1 MKKWLLI
8 LLLGMGM
15 PVFAGLEVAG
25 IFAPHM
31 VVQRN
36 RPLPVWGRAAPG
48 QMVTVTL
55 GGNTGSVKADA
66 EGAWRLVLPP
76 HETGGPVEMTI
87 TAGEEEKRIGNILF
101 GDVFLCSGQSNMEWH
116 LMNTDG
122 GAEAIATSAD
132 SQLRLFFSDRRMSES
147 PEPEVRGKWYVASPK
162 TTPKFSGVA
171 YYFGRA
177 MRREL
182 GVPIGL
188 INASR
193 GASRVES
200 WIPRE
205 FLATTAPEWLE
216 EYRRSQENYEEK
228 YRRYRQDLQ
237 EFQQRYPDAAALA
250 AAQAEARRA
259 KQPIPVRP
267 FVPLGPEH
275 PHCPGGLYNA
285 LIHPLAPF
293 PLRGVIF
300 YQGEA
305 DVARAA
311 LYPERFGTMLRAW
324 RERFADAD
332 LPLVMV
338 QLPNYGK
345 TFPECRENQWADL
358 RAAQAAI
365 AAAEKNVEYVVTLD
379 VGDPQNLHPRNKA
392 PVGERLASTFLHCF
406 YGETERPCYGPRF
419 RSAEFSD
426 GTAKITFDHA
436 EGLKTTDG
444 GPVRAFQLAGAD
456 GRFHWAEAGL
466 DNGTVVVR
474 CAKVPA
480 PVAVRY
486 AWEYSPRVN
495 LVNGAGLPAA
505 PFQYRMKQ

>member
-76 HETGGPVEMTI
+76 HKAGGPVEMTI

-216 EYRRSQENYEEK
+216 EYRRSLLKYKYEQKYVNERLDTAVTADEISGYYEEHK
-228 YRRYRQDLQ
+228 NLFVLKSPIAKVRYMRISSGSPNVSLIKKKMASTVVDDL
-237 EFQQRYPDAAALA
+237 
-250 AAQAEARRA
+250 
-259 KQPIPVRP
+259 I
-267 FVPLGPEH
+267 
-275 PHCPGGLYNA
+275 
-285 LIHPLAPF
+285 
-293 PLRGVIF
+293 
-300 YQGEA
+300 EA
-305 DVARAA
+305 DSLA
-311 LYPERFGTMLRAW
+311 YFS
-324 RERFADAD
+324 ADIFTD
-332 LPLVMV
+332 
-338 QLPNYGK
+338 YSGG
-345 TFPECRENQWADL
+345 WIS
-358 RAAQAAI
+358 I
-365 AAAEKNVEYVVTLD
+365 A
-379 VGDPQNLHPRNKA
+379 
-392 PVGERLASTFLHCF
+392 
-406 YGETERPCYGPRF
+406 
-419 RSAEFSD
+419 
-426 GTAKITFDHA
+426 
-436 EGLKTTDG
+436 
-444 GPVRAFQLAGAD
+444 QLAGNFGTDYTTLMSKVKNSMVEMEDSSGKLNVAYIVD
-456 GRFHWAEAGL
+456 YMAAGDQAPLDYCSDHIRDMIISIRKHDLINNLERDLLEDARSKGRFEIL
-466 DNGTVVVR
+466 
-474 CAKVPA
+474 
-480 PVAVRY
+480 
-486 AWEYSPRVN
+486 
-495 LVNGAGLPAA
+495 
-505 PFQYRMKQ
+505 